1 MNEPGRELAAR
12 PAVRPTIWDKAGS
25 RHAVVHNNPGNANR
39 VEPIAYFG
47 ALKVDRQDV
56 ISTSRKDDH
65 SGARIF
71 ALGFLDR
78 ERWNRFVPKADQ
90 RLAGNQVAFGSR
102 GVDLRCRARP
112 PLPAH
117 RAARDL
123 NSDVRGQAA
132 TPASERRA

>member
-12 PAVRPTIWDKAGS
+12 PAMRPTIWDKAGS
-25 RHAVVHNNPGNANR
+25 RHAVVHKNAGNANR

-78 ERWNRFVPKADQ
+78 ERWNRYVPKADQ

-112 PLPAH
+112 
-117 RAARDL
+117 RSRRT
-123 NSDVRGQAA
+123 VR
-132 TPASERRA
+132 PEI